1 MEDELQAARERR
13 LQRKI
18 DQMVADFRRDFK
30 WPQGPVQEEQQQDD
44 PPPEESKPSNVGK
57 SRLKLEDN
65 HPD

>member
-13 LQRKI
+13 LQREI

-30 WPQGPVQEEQQQDD
+30 WPQGSMPED
-44 PPPEESKPSNVGK
+44 PPLEEPKPPNVGK
-57 SRLKLEDN
+57 SHLKLIDT